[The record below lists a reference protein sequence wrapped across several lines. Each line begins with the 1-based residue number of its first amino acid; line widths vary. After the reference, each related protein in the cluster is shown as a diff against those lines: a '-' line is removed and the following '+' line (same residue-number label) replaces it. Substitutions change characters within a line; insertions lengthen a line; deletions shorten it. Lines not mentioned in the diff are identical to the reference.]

1 MANCKISFIV
11 NDSSGASTSIEL
23 EVPQEYTSDINK
35 LSEYLIKN
43 KEDEKVS
50 SAFADLVEAVNETQ
64 YVAAEF
70 KIDNFRDRQT
80 EDVESKTV
88 PNNLLPICDNNLN
101 KMLDETNFTSKMFKD
116 IGEDVDKF
124 NILINNTAPKY
135 KKNVSMF
142 TTPKGETVYI
152 LPNNPKIKLN
162 FVKARYV
169 IGTSKN
175 DQEMIDLVLSLIN
188 SLNLSGFDVK
198 NSSNELIVQSF
209 ILKYYLD
216 DNFGSNIDRNTYGD
230 FGSFLLKY
238 LPQETYI
245 KKSEQYGWAQ
255 DLIKDGRIS
264 IEDFKKEFTSRYLDL
279 AENINNEYKDTY
291 QNKIKYQEELLKILN
306 NINRDPNASYINVT
320 KAFPN
325 FVYVDLKLDYDPK
338 LLEKE
343 ETVNS
348 ELVSIKAPIIA
359 YYKGKFIYKY
369 GGNYYF
375 EDYILSDTS
384 KFKNKS
390 GYRRI
395 SEIKRAITGAV
406 KNRKLKATN
415 LSSQT
420 ALKVHIHEK
429 GLTTVRKTKAKEEN
443 KKYKRLYPED
453 TLIPTLNIPVKAINR
468 KALPALFNDTEI
480 NYFNAI
486 NQLKQPQNPY
496 KEFIEQWELEE
507 GIVFKEIINTSEK
520 LTTLINNTYDSLYDL
535 ELSYDDKYNI
545 FRGEIDKIKNADVI
559 FYKYNL
565 VEEQNEKGEI
575 VGYNV
580 FTPYQLK
587 SDAPAIVK
595 KDKSFKFDLV
605 SAISKFRSHYSDSS
619 IVVITNKELNQND
632 ELKKIKNVQNAKAFI
647 YEGKIYINV
656 DKANMD
662 DLAHEYMH
670 LILGYIK
677 VADMPLYIQ
686 LVSLVEKLPD
696 YERYKERFKAFKDT
710 RSIIDLKEEI
720 LVTIL
725 GEFSQMQDH
734 VWKNLKDNK
743 MDIQNAL
750 TESISK
756 GFSKLFELNGDVKL
770 KNSKGQDMTIGDV
783 LKAYDSTLKKGSRAE
798 AEEVIKS
805 RTITNI
811 IARNIKNGNI
821 IEEC

>member
-11 NDSSGASTSIEL
+11 NDSFGTSNSIEL

-35 LSEYLIKN
+35 LSEYLIQN
-43 KEDEKVS
+43 KKDGKVS
-50 SAFADLVEAVNETQ
+50 SAFDALVEAVNETQ

-70 KIDNFRDRQT
+70 KIDNFRDKQT

-88 PNNLLPICDNNLN
+88 PNNLLPICDNNLS
-101 KMLDETNFTSKMFKD
+101 KMVIDLETNFTSKMFED
-116 IGEDVDKF
+116 IGEDVNKF
-124 NILINNTAPKY
+124 NILINNTAPNY

-162 FVKARYV
+162 FIKARYV
-169 IGTSKN
+169 IGASKN
-175 DQEMIDLVLSLIN
+175 DQEMIDSVLSLIKRFK
-188 SLNLSGFDVK
+188 LSGFDVK
-198 NSSNELIVQSF
+198 NSSNELLVQSF

-216 DNFGSNIDRNTYGD
+216 ADFERKINRNTYGD

-245 KKSEQYGWAQ
+245 KKSEHYGWVQ
-255 DLIKDGRIS
+255 DLIKDNRIS
-264 IEDFKKEFTSRYLDL
+264 IEDFKNEFQSRYPDL
-279 AENINNEYKDTY
+279 AEDIDSKYRNTY

-325 FVYVDLKLDYDPK
+325 FVYIDLKLDYDPK

-375 EDYILSDTS
+375 EDYIISDTS
-384 KFKNKS
+384 KFEKKS

-406 KNRKLKATN
+406 KNRELKATN

-420 ALKVHIHEK
+420 ALKVHMHEK
-429 GLTTVRKTKAKEEN
+429 GPTTVRKTKAREEN
-443 KKYKRLYPED
+443 KKYKKLYPDD
-453 TLIPTLNIPVKAINR
+453 TLIPTLNIPIKEINR
-468 KALPALFNDTEI
+468 RALSALFSNTDVT
-480 NYFNAI
+480 YFNAI
-486 NQLKQPQNPY
+486 NQLKKPQNPY
-496 KEFIEQWELEE
+496 KEFIEQLELDE
-507 GIVFKEIINTSEK
+507 GITFKEIINTSEK

-535 ELSYDDKYNI
+535 ELNYDEKYNI
-545 FRGEIDKIKNADVI
+545 FKKEIDKIKNADVV
-559 FYKYNL
+559 FYKYNF

-587 SDAPAIVK
+587 SDTPAIVK

-619 IVVITNKELNQND
+619 VIEITNKELNQNE

-677 VADMPLYIQ
+677 VADMPLYVQ

-720 LVTIL
+720 LVTVL

-734 VWKNLKDNK
+734 VWKDLKDGDTQIDK
-743 MDIQNAL
+743 AL
-750 TESISK
+750 KESISK
-756 GFSKLFELNGDVKL
+756 GFSKLFELNGNVEL

-783 LKAYDSTLKKGSRAE
+783 LSQYDSALKKKSHT
-798 AEEVIKS
+798 EEVIKS

-811 IARNIKNGNI
+811 IARNIKKGNI